1 MPLTLNTPRIVDG
14 NEYPYVTVN
23 LAISPLVEETNI
35 GGSTVIIFKP
45 YRVLEDATFEFLD
58 EQIPFVYL
66 DVFVAAQTD
75 PVLAQ
80 SLTTIFGSLQQFI
93 TDKNI

>member
-1 MPLTLNTPRIVDG
+1 MPLTLNTPKIVDG
-14 NEYPYVTVN
+14 IEYPYVTAN

-35 GGSTVIIFKP
+35 GGSAVIVFKP
-45 YRVLEDATFEFLD
+45 YRILEDGTFDFLD

-66 DVFVAAQTD
+66 DVFVATATD
-75 PVLAQ
+75 PVLAET
-80 SLTTIFGSLQQFI
+80 LMNIFGSLQQFI

>member
-1 MPLTLNTPRIVDG
+1 MPLTLNTPKIVDG
-14 NEYPYVTVN
+14 IEYPYVTAN

-35 GGSTVIIFKP
+35 GGSAVIVFKP
-45 YRVLEDATFEFLD
+45 YRILEDGTFEFLD

-66 DVFVAAQTD
+66 DVFVAAATD
-75 PVLAQ
+75 PVLAET
-80 SLTTIFGSLQQFI
+80 LMNIFGSLQQFI

>member
-14 NEYPYVTVN
+14 IEYPYVTASLV
-23 LAISPLVEETNI
+23 ISPLVEKTNI
-35 GGSTVIIFKP
+35 GGSSVIVFKP
-45 YRVLEDATFEFLD
+45 YRVLEDETFEFLD

-66 DVFVAAQTD
+66 DVFFSAETD
-75 PVLAQ
+75 PVLKEA
-80 SLTTIFGSLQQFI
+80 LMNIFGSLQQFI

>member
-1 MPLTLNTPRIVDG
+1 MPLTLNTPKIVDG
-14 NEYPYVTVN
+14 IEYPYVTAN

-35 GGSTVIIFKP
+35 GGSAVIIFKP

-66 DVFVAAQTD
+66 DVFVSSQTD

-80 SLTTIFGSLQQFI
+80 SLTTIFGSLQTFI